1 MATFLQR
8 TYIPQEKRQD
18 TNFPL
23 LAQVMQMKQGTY
35 DANRAKIQ
43 QTLDAFG
50 IQAQQVLRDEDKE
63 YMAAKLS
70 SITSQINDYGNKD
83 LSQSSVTEDL
93 MGNIR
98 AAASDP
104 IIQNAIQTT
113 QKFNN
118 FQTEVAKLKEENP
131 ELYSDIN
138 YQYALES
145 AGLKDY
151 MDGKTNTIGDLN
163 YTPYNDY
170 NKTINDNIID
180 LLGKKGKRTIQQR
193 VLDSNGNPT
202 GEIQETEIDG
212 LSPDQLRVV
221 AESML
226 TAQDMKQIEI
236 DGWYNNG
243 GFDNP
248 NILSSVQAPLNKR
261 MRDIDEQ
268 VTKYRIKADQ
278 LSAGSPKRKQ
288 YLSDI
293 TKLEQEKINIEK
305 NIDVFTKDPKAA
317 STFLERE
324 KVINGITARFAGLYS
339 ETPRIV
345 KDEAYWAKMN
355 YNLALAKEQRL
366 SREAQSKLAEDR
378 GSFSQAPLPTN
389 LEGTELEAIETEI
402 QNQIDTTSTELDTT
416 FRQIRTVLEREA
428 LSGNS
433 QAIKQWESL
442 NQKLQ
447 NKEKGQS
454 DVSII
459 QEFVLSNNS
468 NVDALVLTN
477 ENGENLKAKVRSL
490 VERQKIELSGL
501 EAEKKLAR
509 DRHVDV
515 TINTDQTFK
524 AFHKNPNITML
535 WRGKATPVHQ
545 ILKAEGLMDEN
556 GNKTGDLKN
565 NPKLL
570 QELQKSYYASDILND
585 LTRLT
590 TTTDKFDAEQ
600 SLKELSLFFGEKS
613 SDVLKEQYTGSTIV
627 GDFYFKQ
634 INPNTKTGQYLL
646 QAQANGVY
654 DTFGFQDN
662 SLVGDDSD
670 IGQFI
675 KKDYRQD
682 PLYKQGLERFRTKLG
697 SQQMLGFSFAENEK
711 DFNELMRTAQT
722 VNSNFN
728 QNKNSVIRIRQ
739 NGQNIIIEN
748 KNKDTG
754 GEDQGVSQVEVDIN
768 TFQRN
773 HPELSQQLD
782 FASDSAI
789 YTYER
794 IGKEPLPSE
803 EIKYIQSK
811 SNDLYD
817 WVTEEILTGAKQ
829 KYVPFLTEQDTRTHL
844 LKNYPDL
851 KETLPQFTQVIDA
864 LLTNST
870 NYAVHLQFSGSQSK
884 PKLNLKLIHVKSE
897 DEIHSLTIPNMAE
910 ADDFHEILKEAP
922 QVYFGLLLDNLL
934 TKQRFDYNQTGEASP
949 EYIKLIKSLN
959 NK

>member
-1 MATFLQR
+1 MATFLSR
-8 TYIPQEKRQD
+8 TYIPQKQRQD

-23 LAQVMQMKQGTY
+23 LAQVMQMKQGKY

-50 IQAQQVLRDEDKE
+50 IQAQQILRDEDKE
-63 YMAAKLS
+63 YMATKLS

-83 LSQSSVTEDL
+83 LSQSGVTENL
-93 MGNIR
+93 MGDIR
-98 AAASDP
+98 RAASDP
-104 IIQNAIQTT
+104 IIQSAIQNT
-113 QKFNN
+113 QKFNS
-118 FQTEVAKLKEENP
+118 FQKDVATLKEKNP

-138 YQYALES
+138 YQYALEN

-151 MDGKTNTIGDLN
+151 MEGKTNTIGDLN

-278 LSAGSPKRKQ
+278 LSADSPKRKQ

-378 GSFSQAPLPTN
+378 GSFSQAPLPTPT
-389 LEGTELEAIETEI
+389 EGTELEAIETEI

-468 NVDALVLTN
+468 NVDALVLIN

-490 VERQKIELSGL
+490 IARQEMELKGY
-501 EAEKKLAR
+501 ETEKKLAR
-509 DRHVDV
+509 DRHVNT
-515 TINTDQTFK
+515 TINSDQTFK
-524 AFHKNPNITML
+524 AFHKNPNTTML
-535 WRGKATPVHQ
+535 WEGKAVPVHKV
-545 ILKAEGLMDEN
+545 LKSEGLMDEN
-556 GNKTGDLKN
+556 GNKIGDLN
-565 NPKLL
+565 NKPKVS
-570 QELQKSYYASDILND
+570 QELQKSYFATDILNNINPLAPFED
-585 LTRLT
+585 S
-590 TTTDKFDAEQ
+590 K
-600 SLKELSLFFGEKS
+600 SLSELSSMFGES
-613 SDVLKEQYTGSTIV
+613 SNGVVQTEFLGIDNRSGNLRYRTT
-627 GDFYFKQ
+627 

-654 DTFGFQDN
+654 DTGAFRDN
-662 SLVGDDSD
+662 ALVGDDSD
-670 IGQFI
+670 IEQFI

-682 PLYKQGLERFRTKLG
+682 PLYKQGLERFRRKIG
-697 SQQMLGFSFAENEK
+697 SNQMLGFSFAENEK

-748 KNKDTG
+748 KNKDTEG
-754 GEDQGVSQVEVDIN
+754 KDQGVSQVEVDIN

-794 IGKEPLPSE
+794 IGKEPIPSE

-829 KYVPFLTEQDTRTHL
+829 KYVPFLTEQDTRTHIL
-844 LKNYPDL
+844 QNYPDL
-851 KETLPQFTQVIDA
+851 KETLPQFTQVIDT

-884 PKLNLKLIHVKSE
+884 PKLNLKLIHKKSE

-922 QVYFGLLLDNLL
+922 QVYFGLLIDNLL
-934 TKQRFDYNQTGEASP
+934 LKQRYDYTNTGEASS

-959 NK
+959 NN